1 GTVTSPKRARA
12 LSRSTLSGS
21 ASSAGA
27 VLRASSEDEEPPRAI
42 REDSESRRRVAP
54 LGQDRVA
61 QLGLAHDRAQG
72 TALVPRHVAAWSRG
86 RISAT
91 GGACP
96 RSSLGLGAPLEEHV
110 DRLERLVAEL
120 PPARDGIRAVVR
132 DEEVALDQRAQRVI
146 VALGGGAA
154 ESSTTPAG

>member
-42 REDSESRRRVAP
+42 REDSESRRRVAH

-72 TALVPRHVAAWSRG
+72 TALLPRHVAAWSRA

-96 RSSLGLGAPLEEHV
+96 RSSLGLGA
-110 DRLERLVAEL
+110 AS
-120 PPARDGIRAVVR
+120 
-132 DEEVALDQRAQRVI
+132 
-146 VALGGGAA
+146 GGARRSPRA
-154 ESSTTPAG
+154 ACRRASASPRWDPSRSPR